1 MNFYDY
7 GDTPPECADYGFLD
21 GEREELLEQAK
32 ELCEETIVFKTSI
45 GETEIENARDLIAEV
60 GYEQA
65 KAEFLQREAEFH
77 DVTVEQLNLVLSGKL
92 KPEHFGMKPVYRDLS
107 EDKQAA

>member
-1 MNFYDY
+1 M
-7 GDTPPECADYGFLD
+7 GG
-21 GEREELLEQAK
+21 REELLEQAK
-32 ELCEETIVFKTSI
+32 DLRSETIVFKVSI

-65 KAEFLQREAEFH
+65 KSEFLQYEAEYH

-92 KPEHFGMKPVYRDLS
+92 KPEHFGMKQSRNECGLGIN
-107 EDKQAA
+107 